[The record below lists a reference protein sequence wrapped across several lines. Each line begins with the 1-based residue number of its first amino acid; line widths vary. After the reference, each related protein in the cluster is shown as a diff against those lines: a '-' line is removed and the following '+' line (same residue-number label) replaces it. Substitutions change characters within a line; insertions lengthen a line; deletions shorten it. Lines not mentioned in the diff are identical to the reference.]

1 MKEDTDV
8 QKQRKAKKKY
18 PQILYH
24 LFVAALALL
33 MVYPL
38 IWMVCSSFKETN
50 TIFSTASK
58 LIPNILCCKTT

>member
-18 PQILYH
+18 PKILYH

-50 TIFSTASK
+50 TIFRLRQSSSR
-58 LIPNILCCKTT
+58 NILRCKTT

>member
-18 PQILYH
+18 PKILYH

-38 IWMVCSSFKETN
+38 IWMVCSSFKE
-50 TIFSTASK
+50 IGRAHV
-58 LIPNILCCKTT
+58 